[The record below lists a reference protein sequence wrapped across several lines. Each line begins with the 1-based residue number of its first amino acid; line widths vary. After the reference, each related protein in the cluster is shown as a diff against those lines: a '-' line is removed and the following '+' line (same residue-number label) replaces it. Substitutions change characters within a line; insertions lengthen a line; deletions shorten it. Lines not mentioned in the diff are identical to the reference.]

1 MKTRRLLAA
10 LTAAAMSATLLTGC
24 GGDKPAANGSGSGS
38 GSGAKSGDGYNI
50 TMICGNRDEFG
61 SALEQGSLAVA
72 KEMNVKLTTQDAQND
87 VSRQIQFV
95 ESAHNAGED
104 AILVQIVD
112 PGIAKQCIE
121 AANGTPLVFYN
132 RALNAEDMDALNEI
146 VAYVGS
152 DENTSGYFQGEYLA
166 KYFNEKGQKDVK
178 YLMLSGTLGA
188 VYTTM
193 RTEGVLKGMKD
204 GGLNPIEAA
213 APLVADY
220 ERATAMDM
228 ISPLVDTA
236 EYDCI
241 IANNDAM
248 ALGAVEALKS
258 KGLDPTKVPI
268 VGIDATVD
276 GREAIK
282 SGEMAMTVFQNP
294 DGQGRA
300 SLMAAINMI
309 EGKPINEG
317 TQYEVDDEYA
327 QVVWVPFEPVTID
340 NVADYE

>member
-1 MKTRRLLAA
+1 MKKRVFASFMAMAMAA
-10 LTAAAMSATLLTGC
+10 TMLTGC
-24 GGDKPAANGSGSGS
+24 GGDKPAANGSGSG
-38 GSGAKSGDGYNI
+38 AAAGDDALNMTLI
-50 TMICGNRDEFG
+50 MSLRDEFL
-61 SALEQGSLAVA
+61 SALEAGCKTAADEVG
-72 KEMNVKLTTQDAQND
+72 VKLATQDAQND
-87 VSRQIQFV
+87 TSKLLQFV
-95 ESAHNAGED
+95 ESARNNGDD
-104 AILVQIVD
+104 AVLINLVDAETAQ
-112 PGIAKQCIE
+112 QCIE
-121 AANGTPLVFYN
+121 AAGDMKVVFVN
-132 RALNAEDMDALNEI
+132 RAPSDTSVLNDNAKF
-146 VAYVGS
+146 VGS
-152 DENTSGYFQGEYLA
+152 NEMTSGGYQGEFLA

-178 YLMLSGTLGA
+178 YLMLQGTLGL
-188 VYTTM
+188 VH
-193 RTEGVLKGMKD
+193 TEQRSASVIEQMKA

-228 ISPLVDTA
+228 ISPLVDTV

-248 ALGAVEALKS
+248 ALGAVEALKA
-258 KGLDPTKVPI
+258 KGMDPTKVPI

-276 GREAIK
+276 GVEAVK
-282 SGEMAMTVFQNP
+282 NGELAMTVFQDPN
-294 DGQGRA
+294 GQGYGA
-300 SLMAAINMI
+300 VMAAKNMI

>member
-1 MKTRRLLAA
+1 MKKKRLLAA
-10 LTAAAMSATLLTGC
+10 LTAAAMSVTMLAGC
-24 GGDKPAANGSGSGS
+24 GGDKPAASGS
-38 GSGAKSGDGYNI
+38 GSGAKSGGDGDGYNI
-50 TMICGNRDEFG
+50 TMICGQRDEFG

-95 ESAHNAGED
+95 ETAHNAGED
-104 AILVQIVD
+104 AILVQLVD
-112 PGIAKQCIE
+112 PGVAQQCIE

-132 RALNAEDMDALNEI
+132 RALNEEDLKSLNEV

-166 KYFNEKGQKDVK
+166 KYFKDQGKTDVK

-193 RTEGVLKGMKD
+193 RTEGVLKAMKD

-228 ISPLVDTA
+228 ISPLVDTV

-248 ALGAVEALKS
+248 ALGAVEALKA

-294 DGQGRA
+294 DGQGRG

-317 TQYEVDDEYA
+317 TDYEVDDEYA